1 MQGKSYFADLLVPR
15 KLIRQDTQTSADASI
30 AGQGQGAMS
39 FAFRNALLKNP
50 QQSYLQLLN
59 SVRDEM
65 LQGGYEQKPQL
76 SACHTLDVNLLF
88 TL

>member
-1 MQGKSYFADLLVPR
+1 
-15 KLIRQDTQTSADASI
+15 
-30 AGQGQGAMS
+30 MS

-59 SVRDEM
+59 SIRDEM
-65 LQGGYEQKPQL
+65 LQGNYEQKPQL
-76 SACHTLDVNLLF
+76 SACHTIDVNLLF